1 MAYETILFDLD
12 GTLTDSGPGIMNA
25 VRYALNKMGIEETDV
40 SRLRTFIGPPLHEN
54 FSKLYSM
61 DYDTAWVAVNNFREY
76 YLDKGWMENEPYP
89 GIPELLRD
97 LREAGKTLMVATS
110 KPDATARKVLEH
122 FDLTKYFHRIQ
133 GATFQDTHCQKA
145 DVIRMVLAECPH
157 SEPVV
162 MVGDRENDCE
172 GAAKNA
178 IPCIGVLYGYGD
190 RPELESAGAAQIA
203 PTVEDLRALLLG

>member
-1 MAYETILFDLD
+1 MAYETVLFDLD

-25 VRYALNKMGIEETDV
+25 VRYALDKMGIEETDPAH
-40 SRLRTFIGPPLHEN
+40 LRSFIGPPLHEN
-54 FSKLYSM
+54 FSRLYDM
-61 DYDTAWVAVNNFREY
+61 DYDTAWTAVNTFREY

-89 GIPELLRD
+89 GIPELLAD

-110 KPDATARKVLEH
+110 KPDATARRVLDH

-145 DVIRMVLAECPH
+145 DVIRMVLAECEH
-157 SEPVV
+157 KKPVV
-162 MVGDRENDCE
+162 MVGDRENDCH
-172 GAAKNA
+172 GAFQNN

-190 RPELESAGAAQIA
+190 RPELLTAGAAHIA

>member
-25 VRYALNKMGIEETDV
+25 VRYALNKMGMEESDV

-54 FSKLYSM
+54 FSRLYNM

-190 RPELESAGAAQIA
+190 RPELEGAGAAQIA

>member
-1 MAYETILFDLD
+1 MYNTILFDLD

-25 VRYALNKMGIEETDV
+25 VRYALNKMGIEETDTA
-40 SRLRTFIGPPLHEN
+40 RLRSFIGPPLHEN
-54 FSKLYSM
+54 FSKLYNM
-61 DYDTAWVAVNNFREY
+61 DYDTAWVAVNTFREY

-89 GIPELLRD
+89 GIPELLAD
-97 LREAGKTLMVATS
+97 LRKAGKTLMVATS
-110 KPDATARKVLEH
+110 KPDATARRVLEH

-157 SEPVV
+157 GEPVV

-172 GAAKNA
+172 GAAKNN

-190 RPELESAGAAQIA
+190 RPELEEAGAALIA
-203 PTVEDLRALLLG
+203 PTVEDLRNLLLD

>member
-1 MAYETILFDLD
+1 MGYETVLFDLD

-25 VRYALNKMGIEETDV
+25 VRYALNKMGIEETDI
-40 SRLRTFIGPPLHEN
+40 SRLRSFIGPPLHEN
-54 FSKLYSM
+54 FSKLYNM
-61 DYDTAWVAVNNFREY
+61 DYDTAWVAVNTFREY

-89 GIPELLRD
+89 GIPELLHD
-97 LREAGKTLMVATS
+97 LRTAGKTLMVATS
-110 KPDATARKVLEH
+110 KPDETARRVLEH

-145 DVIRMVLAECPH
+145 DVIRMVLSECPH
-157 SEPVV
+157 IEPVV

-172 GAAKNA
+172 GASKND

-190 RPELESAGAAQIA
+190 RLELEGAGAALIA
-203 PTVEDLRALLLG
+203 PTVEDLRAILL